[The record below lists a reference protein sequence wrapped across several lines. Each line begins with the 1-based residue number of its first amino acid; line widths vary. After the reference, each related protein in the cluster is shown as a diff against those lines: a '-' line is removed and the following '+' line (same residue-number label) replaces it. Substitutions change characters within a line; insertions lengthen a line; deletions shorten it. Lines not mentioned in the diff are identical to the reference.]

1 MVRALILIFR
11 PASPYLLYRAEVTTG
26 PLPPPVKDSSTSGL
40 TNFSC
45 LYLFIMFLLHLLHLL
60 CLIRIKTI
68 SCLVIR
74 LPCSLVNEINHFG
87 QQMKPILVQFYID
100 FKTINFLMHNVNTAR
115 TRLWAF
121 WVDITKCLRINNLI
135 TVNSKKSWNSCIFSQ
150 ARIKKKHS
158 RPPV

>member
-1 MVRALILIFR
+1 MVVRALILIFR

-26 PLPPPVKDSSTSGL
+26 PLPPPVKDSSTYGL

-45 LYLFIMFLLHLLHLL
+45 LYLFIMFSLHLLHLL
-60 CLIRIKTI
+60 SESRQSRAI
-68 SCLVIR
+68 LVIR

-87 QQMKPILVQFYID
+87 RQMKSILIQFYID

-150 ARIKKKHS
+150 ARIK
-158 RPPV
+158 